1 MRSSFQCIFN
11 LITGRYYRL
20 VLNQRRHFGYE
31 VLKYIKA
38 FRNTMHISYEPL
50 ETVWNSKVCL
60 IPLLFLLLQR
70 ETYLNISGIVHGAPV
85 TCNVSTHF

>member
-1 MRSSFQCIFN
+1 MYIQPDYRGLLQLLPFSFKSEKAM
-11 LITGRYYRL
+11 L
-20 VLNQRRHFGYE
+20 GYE

-38 FRNTMHISYEPL
+38 FRNTTHISYEPL

>member
-1 MRSSFQCIFN
+1 MYVQPDYGALLPFSFKSEKAM
-11 LITGRYYRL
+11 
-20 VLNQRRHFGYE
+20 FGYE
-31 VLKYIKA
+31 VLKKIKA

-50 ETVWNSKVCL
+50 ETVWNSKLCL
-60 IPLLFLLLQR
+60 IPLLSLLLQR